1 MYPLRQIPVTLKGKL
16 KKELVWLQSLG
27 IVERVTEPTSWF
39 SSFVIIEEP
48 KGQIRVCID
57 PKDLD
62 KVRRRSRYLNP
73 THEDIVPELAMAK
86 VFSVVDAKNGFWHV
100 ELDDDSSHLAFNSP
114 FGRFCWRRMP
124 FSLCSAPEKFQRRLN
139 HGLDDLT
146 GVLAIHDDILIFG
159 VGSTVEEALTDH
171 NKNFHFLMRKI
182 LLQKGQH
189 ISQATRALTDAE
201 FTVWTGF
208 ILTPKVEK

>member
-1 MYPLRQIPVTLKGKL
+1 M
-16 KKELVWLQSLG
+16 QSLG
-27 IVERVTEPTSWF
+27 IVGRVTEPTSWF
-39 SSFVIIEEP
+39 SSFVIIQEP

-124 FSLCSAPEKFQRRLN
+124 FSLCSAPEEFQRRLN
-139 HGLDDLT
+139 HGLDDLP
-146 GVLAIHDDILIFG
+146 GVLAI
-159 VGSTVEEALTDH
+159 S
-171 NKNFHFLMRKI
+171 
-182 LLQKGQH
+182 
-189 ISQATRALTDAE
+189 
-201 FTVWTGF
+201 
-208 ILTPKVEK
+208 